1 MTVTASERFEAIRH
15 DEDAL
20 LSPTG
25 SGVKV
30 CPALVMAAA
39 RASARSLHVV
49 QCVGDLWLIHLA
61 CPGQQFNCMAG
72 LSLATFFVIAAMAE
86 S

>member
-49 QCVGDLWLIHLA
+49 QCVGDL
-61 CPGQQFNCMAG
+61 
-72 LSLATFFVIAAMAE
+72 
-86 S
+86 